1 MTIAS
6 KAGLGTWELGTDE
19 GEAPIT
25 ASKRSRVVKPK
36 KTKKPAQKAGELAQA
51 LLGQMS
57 NDRKT
62 WKALAEETADGSAI
76 PDEGILRRLAPCWD
90 MDPDFAHG
98 YFENDVAAIKRHRQ
112 STWLDKQNKEKLK
125 TLHAE
130 HGTSKDLNKQIES
143 MITEIRNLRLL
154 TRRVSLSESAGHYH
168 SVAAAENQ
176 APRIFK
182 Q

>member
-6 KAGLGTWELGTDE
+6 KAGLGTWELSADE
-19 GEAPIT
+19 AEAPVT
-25 ASKRSRVVKPK
+25 ASKRSRVVKAK
-36 KTKKPAQKAGELAQA
+36 KTKKPAQKTGELAQA
-51 LLGQMS
+51 LLGQMD

-62 WKALAEETADGSAI
+62 WKALAEETAAGSAI

-90 MDPDFAHG
+90 MDSDFAHG

-112 STWLDKQNKEKLK
+112 STLLDEQNQKKLSK
-125 TLHAE
+125 LHAE
-130 HGTSKDLNKQIES
+130 HGTSGDLRKQIEAMTS
-143 MITEIRNLRLL
+143 EIRNLRLL
-154 TRRVSLSESAGHYH
+154 TRRVSLFESAGHYY
-168 SVAAAENQ
+168 SVAAAESQ

>member
-6 KAGLGTWELGTDE
+6 KAGLGTWELSADE
-19 GEAPIT
+19 AEAPVT
-25 ASKRSRVVKPK
+25 ASKRSRVVKAK
-36 KTKKPAQKAGELAQA
+36 KTKKPAQKTGELAQA
-51 LLGQMS
+51 LLGQMD

-62 WKALAEETADGSAI
+62 WKALAEETAAGSAI

-90 MDPDFAHG
+90 MDSDFAHG

-112 STWLDKQNKEKLK
+112 STLLDEQNQKKLSK
-125 TLHAE
+125 LHAE
-130 HGTSKDLNKQIES
+130 HGTSGDLRKQIEAMTS
-143 MITEIRNLRLL
+143 EIRNLRLL
-154 TRRVSLSESAGHYH
+154 TRRVSLFESAGHYH
-168 SVAAAENQ
+168 SVAAAESQ